1 MTGLK
6 QQNWVRRWNNMMASL
21 VVIWEEFSK
30 EVTVKQDVN
39 DETEIDRGCL
49 GEQHVQRS
57 WGRNEL
63 GELVIAHVKVLRWE
77 WAWWV
82 LDTAHADPGGGIW
95 LVNWKPTKQPLQW
108 IELGEGVYQQGQS
121 MKGRGRAL
129 DLGHPPRLGS
139 LKVVSPGLATSLV
152 VWGVAQSRTRLK
164 WLSSSSSS
172 RH

>member
-1 MTGLK
+1 
-6 QQNWVRRWNNMMASL
+6 MASL

-30 EVTVKQDVN
+30 EVTVNQDVN

-63 GELVIAHVKVLRWE
+63 GELDKHMQSPWGRNELCELVIAHVKVLRWE

-108 IELGEGVYQQGQS
+108 IELGEGCTS
-121 MKGRGRAL
+121 RARAWRGEAEPWTW
-129 DLGHPPRLGS
+129 DPPPLGS

-152 VWGVAQSRTRLK
+152 VSTPQGPCSERPKWRSWG
-164 WLSSSSSS
+164 
-172 RH
+172 